1 MDSHQLSVA
10 DGRSVVAATNYDDLH
25 SDDQSAK
32 TLLVISASPM
42 GEHSVSNQV
51 GQAFVDRYR
60 STFPNHK
67 IDTLDISAGSLA
79 PFTASR
85 VAAKFKNQGGQNV
98 DAEKNWV
105 ETKQMIERFKSA
117 DKIVFLLPTWNFW
130 VPSDVKL
137 YLDHIVQA
145 HKTFN
150 PSNYQGLVTGK
161 PCLLVRTS
169 SGVTIGSDMDTG
181 TVYMKQILAFI
192 GFTDIRVLAATGM
205 PGPDGSRPWLEP
217 VKKEAEAMAERFV
230 FDANASPDLP
240 KQLLLG
246 APELPQPAPLARGCK
261 ILHVSASPM
270 GENSAS
276 MAVAEGFLAAARQ
289 QVGAVITH
297 VDLAAMMQDG
307 RLPPYTAARVKAK
320 FATFGNADAELPA
333 DVVEDWEHTKGLINQ
348 CRQTDVIL
356 FSVPMWNLSIPYS
369 LKRWM
374 DHIAQPHKTF
384 DPSTYQGLL
393 GKRGFVVSASG
404 SGLLGGPMDHVTPY
418 MKQFCGFVGIAPVHH
433 TYVNGTVGDKK
444 QDNIDAAITAM
455 KTQACL

>member
-1 MDSHQLSVA
+1 
-10 DGRSVVAATNYDDLH
+10 
-25 SDDQSAK
+25 
-32 TLLVISASPM
+32 M
-42 GEHSVSNQV
+42 GEYSVSNQV
-51 GQAFVDRYR
+51 GQAFVDGYR
-60 STFPNHK
+60 SAFPNHR
-67 IDTLDISAGSLA
+67 IDTLDISAGSLP

-85 VAAKFKNQGGQNV
+85 VVAKFKNQGGQNV
-98 DAEKNWV
+98 DAENDWT

-145 HKTFN
+145 HKTFD

-161 PCLLVRTS
+161 PCLLVRSS
-169 SGVTIGSDMDTG
+169 SGVPIGSEMDTG
-181 TVYMKQILAFI
+181 TAYMKQIMAFI

-205 PGPDGSRPWLEP
+205 PGPDGSRPWLESA
-217 VKKEAEAMAERFV
+217 KSEAEAMAEKFV

-240 KQLLLG
+240 KELLLG
-246 APELPQPAPLARGCK
+246 TPEAPEPAPLAQGCK

-276 MAVAEGFLAAARQ
+276 LAVAESFLAAAKQ
-289 QVGAVITH
+289 QVGAVVTH
-297 VDLAAMMQDG
+297 VDLAAMMQNG
-307 RLPPYTAARVKAK
+307 QLPPYTAARVKAK
-320 FATFGNADAELPA
+320 FATFGDADAALPS
-333 DVVEDWEHTKGLINQ
+333 DVVEDWEFTKRLIDQ
-348 CRQTDVIL
+348 CKAADVIL
-356 FSVPMWNLSIPYS
+356 FSVPMWNLGIPYS

-384 DPSTYQGLL
+384 DPATYQGLL

-418 MKQFCGFVGIAPVHH
+418 MKQFCGFVGITPALH
-433 TYVNGTVGDKK
+433 TYVNGSVGEKK
-444 QDNIDAAITAM
+444 QENIAAAIAAM